1 MNNNIEHFYYDSKL
15 GFNTNTPRIHT
26 ALPRNSAIVRIAIT
40 ALSTAFALTKISS
53 PVWCWPVA
61 VVGFGFAGWT
71 IYSSFIQKDPLI
83 SKFHEIVGGEAN
95 FNKLPNLSSTTEETI
110 FEDIQKIKWDDL
122 KAPIYRGKTKDGREV
137 VILKALDQTERVIP
151 NSGQKLEIYRH
162 ETISAFVEK
171 MDTRDAEKTPF
182 ILALFFDAIQAFY
195 SPEQSVCNP
204 GGDPE
209 PQNQYYNNV
218 FIGKVQNRSEKSMH
232 DSISSE
238 MAENF
243 SKQYRQMI

>member
-1 MNNNIEHFYYDSKL
+1 MDSFFGYFNYDSKI

-26 ALPRNSAIVRIAIT
+26 GLPRNSAIVRIAIT
-40 ALSTAFALTKISS
+40 VLSTAFALTKISS
-53 PVWCWPVA
+53 PAWFWRVA

-71 IYSSFIQKDPLI
+71 IYSSFIRKDPLI
-83 SKFHEIVGGEAN
+83 SKFHELVGGEAN
-95 FNKLPNLSSTTEETI
+95 FNKLPKLSSPTKKTT

-151 NSGQKLEIYRH
+151 NSGQKLEIYH
-162 ETISAFVEK
+162 YETVCAFVEK
-171 MDTRDAEKTPF
+171 MDNRDAEKTPF
-182 ILALFFDAIQAFY
+182 FLALFFDAIQAFY
-195 SPEQSVCNP
+195 SPKQSVCNL

-209 PQNQYYNNV
+209 PQNRYYRAK
-218 FIGKVQNRSEKSMH
+218 FIGKVQNRSEVSMH

-243 SKQYRQMI
+243 SKQYSQMI